1 MLVDEVSFRAHRYRL
16 RINKPKKLAIKC
28 NDIRVGSRKAI
39 SATGLLSLF
48 TGGASVPFDPPP
60 VSSRERV
67 LRRATG
73 PSISRR
79 RPTVAV
85 AVAVAVAVVAVV
97 AAAAAVRG
105 AVKEVGTRTFK
116 SKNGWPKLPTPG

>member
-1 MLVDEVSFRAHRYRL
+1 MLVDGISFHHL
-16 RINKPKKLAIKC
+16 RINKQKKLAIKRG
-28 NDIRVGSRKAI
+28 DIRVGSRETI

-60 VSSRERV
+60 ASSRERV
-67 LRRATG
+67 PRRATG

-85 AVAVAVAVVAVV
+85 AVAVGG
-97 AAAAAVRG
+97 G
-105 AVKEVGTRTFK
+105 AGGGDGGGGSWRRERSRNTDI
-116 SKNGWPKLPTPG
+116 

>member
-1 MLVDEVSFRAHRYRL
+1 MQRYSC
-16 RINKPKKLAIKC
+16 RI
-28 NDIRVGSRKAI
+28 SI

-48 TGGASVPFDPPP
+48 TGGASVPFDPLP

-67 LRRATG
+67 PRRATG

-85 AVAVAVAVVAVV
+85 AVVMVMVV
-97 AAAAAVRG
+97 AAVRG